1 MSKILTKDQK
11 NKRQISAGNEK
22 EERIN
27 PFAQSQAQ
35 LNKAAHALK
44 LDPSIHAILLEPERE
59 LHVSLPIRMDDGSVK
74 VFQGFRVQYNSTRG
88 PYKGGIRFHPDET
101 IDTIRA
107 LAAWMTWKS
116 ALLDL
121 PLGGGKG
128 GIICNPKKL
137 SEGELERLSRSYM
150 RHVWQM
156 VGPNQD
162 IPAPDVYTNA
172 QTMAWI
178 MDEYVRIQ
186 GRFLP
191 GVITG
196 KPLNLGGSHGREDA
210 TGRGGVYIAREAA
223 KYKGMDLSQASVAI
237 QGFGN
242 AGSFAAF
249 LMRELMKSKIVA
261 VSDSQGGIFN
271 GDGLDVEAVF
281 QHKQTTGSV
290 IDYPGTEKLT
300 NEELLELD
308 VDVLFPSGLE
318 DVITSKNAPNIKAK
332 IIIELANG
340 PTTLEADEILFE
352 KGIFVIPDF
361 LSNAG
366 GVTVS
371 YFELV
376 QNLNYDHWTSSDV
389 HLKLDAKMSRAFYD
403 TLEVYKEWENLDM
416 RTAAYIVAIGR
427 IAETMKLRG
436 LPL

>member
-1 MSKILTKDQK
+1 MSKTPTENLKSKGKVTSETIKDQV
-11 NKRQISAGNEK
+11 
-22 EERIN
+22 IN
-27 PFAQSQAQ
+27 PFAQAQAQ
-35 LNKAAHALK
+35 LNKAAHAIQ
-44 LDPSIHAILLEPERE
+44 LDPAIHAILLEPERE
-59 LHVSLPIRMDDGSVK
+59 LHVSLPIRMDDGTIQ
-74 VFQGFRVQYNSTRG
+74 VFKGFRVQFNSTRG
-88 PYKGGIRFHPDET
+88 PYKGGIRFHPSET

-107 LAAWMTWKS
+107 LAAWMTWKT

-128 GIICNPKKL
+128 GIICNPKNL
-137 SEGELERLSRSYM
+137 SEGELERLSRSYV

-156 VGPNQD
+156 IGPNQD

-172 QTMAWI
+172 QTMAWM

-196 KPLNLGGSHGREDA
+196 KPLNLGGSHGRDDA
-210 TGRGGVYIAREAA
+210 TGRGGVYVVREAA
-223 KYKGMDLSQASVAI
+223 KYKGVDLSKASIAI
-237 QGFGN
+237 QGYGN
-242 AGSFAAF
+242 AGSFAAI
-249 LMRELMKSKIVA
+249 LMKELMDSKIVA
-261 VSDSQGGIFN
+261 VSDSKGGIFK
-271 GDGLDVEAVF
+271 GDGLDPEAVLK
-281 QHKQTTGSV
+281 HKQKTGSV
-290 IDYPGTEKLT
+290 IDFPGTEKIT
-300 NEELLELD
+300 NQELLELE

-318 DVITSKNAPNIKAK
+318 DVITAQNADNIKAK

-340 PTTLEADEILFE
+340 PTTLEADEILFG
-352 KGIFVIPDF
+352 KGILVVPDF

-376 QNLNYDHWTSSDV
+376 QNLNYDHWISSDV

-403 TLEVYKEWENLDM
+403 VLEVFKEIENLDM
-416 RTAAYIVAIGR
+416 RTAAYIVAIR
-427 IAETMKLRG
+427 RVANTMKLRG